1 MPAEADPPPK
11 HPSARITDRPLPSI
25 GQQDFRE
32 QKWRERCRIVQVFT
46 LFVIVDASG
55 MIAADPLAPTMQPEQ
70 LARLMAGEV
79 GVADKLQMSFEAGIC
94 QGVGQATHARDKI
107 VSLGLCVE
115 PSEGEQVE
123 RQGHRHLDLFSYAH
137 RQDEGHPLPRRD
149 ILPQAP

>member
-1 MPAEADPPPK
+1 V
-11 HPSARITDRPLPSI
+11 L
-25 GQQDFRE
+25 
-32 QKWRERCRIVQVFT
+32 T

-55 MIAADPLAPTMQPEQ
+55 MIAADPLAPTMQPGQ
-70 LARLMAGEV
+70 LSPLMAGEV

-94 QGVGQATHARDKI
+94 QGVGQATHARDKV
-107 VSLGLCVE
+107 VSSGLCVE

-137 RQDEGHPLPRRD
+137 RQDGGHSLPRRD